1 MSSIGDTH
9 PRNPLPLLVPRTI
22 HSSPSFLAIGGGEQR
37 HLSRPYRYPCG
48 LLSAA
53 TTALVSNPATTSHSG
68 RLSAARA
75 KSLFEARSF
84 RDRQIR
90 NSCLCHK
97 HQALRSVTMPCAVE
111 HCETYDFFRARWGRD
126 IAHHLSLV
134 PARRFLSATHATIK
148 GPVMPRQIPCR
159 LPQAAEQRPSRVEFP
174 KAQLPQICL
183 SLPFPMLSHTR
194 PATTMLV
201 DDHLLYHPSW
211 DQPDPKAAELH
222 QPSPLCLRPTVNKRH
237 HWVRI
242 LVRRPRSASSRLG
255 VKHCSSKGRSTNR
268 DAGFMERFA

>member
-174 KAQLPQICL
+174 KAQLPQIYQPPQC
-183 SLPFPMLSHTR
+183 SR
-194 PATTMLV
+194 AAPAITPVPAADGQQTPPLGV
-201 DDHLLYHPSW
+201 RALL
-211 DQPDPKAAELH
+211 DL
-222 QPSPLCLRPTVNKRH
+222 LRRSEQKCEAGEG
-237 HWVRI
+237 RI